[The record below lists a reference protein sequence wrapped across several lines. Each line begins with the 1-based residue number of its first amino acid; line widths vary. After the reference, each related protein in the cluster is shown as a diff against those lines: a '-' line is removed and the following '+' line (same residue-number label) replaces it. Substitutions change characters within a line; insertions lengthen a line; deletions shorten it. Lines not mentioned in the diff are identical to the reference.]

1 MIDQKIRGEC
11 PSCRKETELTY
22 KGVQELVGRH
32 RLYDCKACSTTMTYL
47 TFMEHQDKKD
57 GAQRRIE

>member
-11 PSCRKETELTY
+11 PSCRQEAELTY
-22 KGVQELVGRH
+22 RGVQELVGRH
-32 RLYDCKACSTTMTYL
+32 DIYNCNACGTTIAYG